1 METWQWVVIVIA
13 VVALVALAVAALAA
27 RRRSDRLRDQFGS
40 EYDRTVQRSDSK
52 KDAEL
57 DLRERTQQREQL
69 DVRPLSRAAC
79 ERYAHEW
86 ELTQQRFVDHPA
98 QAVAEADS
106 LLTLVMRERGYP
118 VDEDFDARADVISV
132 DHPAVVEDY
141 RHARA
146 MRDRSADGAAT
157 TEDLR
162 EALVRYRSLFDELL
176 VDDDGQVERSRA
188 GGDSSHD
195 QRR

>member
-1 METWQWVVIVIA
+1 METWQWVVIVVA
-13 VVALVALAVAALAA
+13 VLALVALAAVALTAK
-27 RRRSDRLRDQFGS
+27 RRSNRLRERFGP
-40 EYDRTVQRSDSK
+40 EYDRTIERSENR

-57 DLRERTQQREQL
+57 DLRERARHREEL
-69 DVRPLSRAAC
+69 DIRPLSRAAC

-86 ELTQQRFVDHPA
+86 ELIQQRFVDHPA

-118 VDEDFDARADVISV
+118 VDDFDARADVISV
-132 DHPAVVEDY
+132 DHPGVVEDY
-141 RHARA
+141 RQART

-162 EALVRYRSLFDELL
+162 EALVRYRSLFDALL
-176 VDDDGQVERSRA
+176 VDEDGDVERSRA
-188 GGDSSHD
+188 GGGRSHD